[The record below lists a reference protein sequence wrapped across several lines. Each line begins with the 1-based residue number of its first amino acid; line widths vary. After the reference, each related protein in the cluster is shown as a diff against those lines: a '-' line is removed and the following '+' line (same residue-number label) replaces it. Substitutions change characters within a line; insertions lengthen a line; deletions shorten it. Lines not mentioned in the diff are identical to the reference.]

1 MKFSVNL
8 YRSRASYHWLK
19 VLVLK
24 KLWQL
29 KFRLLSSWNIA
40 DVFLSA
46 KWLRKEIGKKLSLSI
61 LVSIKNFHDRI
72 FAFLIGIG
80 IAITIFFWYRDR
92 DLDQDFLSSSVSLSR
107 SRKTVIDDKPAFDKL
122 KKSHEYVLRH
132 PSFPLGIS
140 HKATFREI
148 NMDATRTNAF
158 TNRGRYASVTYSI
171 TFFKKKYIAYL
182 YFLINF

>member
-24 KLWQL
+24 KLLQL

-72 FAFLIGIG
+72 FAILIGIG

-107 SRKTVIDDKPAFDKL
+107 SRKTVIDDKPVGNYRTSTDTYFET
-122 KKSHEYVLRH
+122 SSSV
-132 PSFPLGIS
+132 G
-140 HKATFREI
+140 RE
-148 NMDATRTNAF
+148 
-158 TNRGRYASVTYSI
+158 
-171 TFFKKKYIAYL
+171 L
-182 YFLINF
+182 